1 MQKGE
6 GKHVSVFVI
15 ADLHLSLGTDKPMD
29 VFPGWDGY
37 VERLRENWTALV
49 APQDT
54 VVIPGDISWGKSL
67 GDSLADFRFIHAL
80 PGHKILLKG
89 NHDYFWSTKNKMDG
103 FFRKEGLSTLTI
115 LHNNSVVA
123 DGLRICGSRG
133 WALDASLE
141 EDRKILNREVGRLRF
156 SLDYPAQ
163 DYDDTAVFLHYPPI
177 FGSSTCPEM
186 LTLLE
191 EYGVRRVFYGHIHGS
206 GAAYAWQ
213 GPYRGTDYRLVSCDY
228 LKFSPMRIR

>member
-1 MQKGE
+1 M
-6 GKHVSVFVI
+6 SVFAI
-15 ADLHLSLGTDKPMD
+15 ADLHLSLGSDKPMD
-29 VFPGWDGY
+29 VFPGWEGY
-37 VERLRENWTALV
+37 VERLRENWLALV
-49 APQDT
+49 REQDT

-67 GDSLADFRFIHAL
+67 QDSLADFRFLQEL
-80 PGHKILLKG
+80 PGRKILLKG
-89 NHDYFWSTKNKMDG
+89 NHDYFWSTKNKMDT
-103 FFRKEGLSTLTI
+103 FLREEGLSTLAI

-141 EDRKILNREVGRLRF
+141 EDRKILSREVGRLRL

-163 DYDDTAVFLHYPPI
+163 GYEDTAVFLHYPPV
-177 FGSSTCPEM
+177 FGSAVCPEM
-186 LTLLE
+186 IALLE
-191 EYGVRRVFYGHIHGS
+191 EYGVPRVFYGHIHGA